1 MPERSAR
8 SQRESTERRTS
19 LRSNLAVGFVSL
31 LLVLAALE
39 IWFRLHP
46 GEEVQTNNEYYHRT
60 RTGMSFGVPFHTW
73 TERIDPAVDF
83 RGYYAKSDYTI
94 AYHFDQH
101 GARWLE
107 SAAREPHGHAVVVLG
122 DSFTYGSGLHY
133 EDSWVRQLEQR
144 LDAGGDPTT
153 LYDFGESGADSR
165 RCLAIY
171 QALDPSLPHDEVLYA
186 LNLNDVVSFGTSAVI
201 RNQLIGTPLDRYS
214 RLVAF
219 VLYRLNE
226 SIGRRLKLAYVTTP
240 AVFERSQFRKNF
252 PAILELARTAADRGA
267 RFRIVMLPVLID
279 LKSEPFRPIY
289 DELSRR
295 LAAEGIPV
303 LDITD
308 SVRGRRDSD
317 LWILPVDQ
325 HPNEVA
331 SALFAERL
339 YALWGSEP
347 AGTKTGDGSA
357 RQASSR

>member
-1 MPERSAR
+1 ML
-8 SQRESTERRTS
+8 T
-19 LRSNLAVGFVSL
+19 
-31 LLVLAALE
+31 ALE
-39 IWFRLHP
+39 VWLRLHP
-46 GEEVQTNNEYYHRT
+46 VREVQTNNEYYYRT
-60 RTGMSFGVPFHTW
+60 RTGGGRRFGVPFNTW

-83 RGYYAKSDYTI
+83 RGYYAKSDYTV

-107 SAAREPHGHAVVVLG
+107 SATREPHGRAVVVLG

-133 EDSWVRQLEQR
+133 EDAWVRQLERR

-153 LYDFGESGADSR
+153 LYDFAESGADTR

-171 QALDPSLPHDEVLYA
+171 EALDPSLPHDEVLYA
-186 LNLNDVVSFGTSAVI
+186 LHLNDLVSFGTSAVI
-201 RNQLIGTPLDRYS
+201 RNQMLGTPLDRYS
-214 RLVAF
+214 RLVEF
-219 VLYRLNE
+219 VLDRLNA
-226 SIGRRLKLAYVTTP
+226 SIGRRLKLASLTSP
-240 AVFERSQFRKNF
+240 DVFERPRFRRNF
-252 PAILELARTAADRGA
+252 PAIGKLARAAADRGA
-267 RFRIVMLPVLID
+267 RFRIVLLPVLID
-279 LKSEPFRPIY
+279 LEAEPFRPVY

-339 YALWGSEP
+339 YALWGTGRGVAE
-347 AGTKTGDGSA
+347 AGEGSA

>member
-1 MPERSAR
+1 MSERSAR
-8 SQRESTERRTS
+8 SHRESAERRTS
-19 LRSNLAVGFVSL
+19 LRSNLAVSFVSL

-46 GEEVQTNNEYYHRT
+46 VGEIQTNNEYYHRT
-60 RTGMSFGVPFHTW
+60 RTGGEKRFGVPFNSW
-73 TERIDPAVDF
+73 SERIDPAVDF
-83 RGYYAKSDYTI
+83 RGYYAKSDYTVT
-94 AYHFDQH
+94 YHFDQH

-107 SAAREPHGHAVVVLG
+107 SAAREPRGRAIVVLG

-133 EDSWVRQLEQR
+133 EDTWVRQLERR

-153 LYDFGESGADSR
+153 LYDFGESGADTR

-171 QALDPSLPHDEVLYA
+171 EALDPSPPHGEVLYA
-186 LNLNDVVSFGTSAVI
+186 LNVNDVVSFGTSEVI
-201 RNQLIGTPLDRYS
+201 RNQLLGTPLDRYS
-214 RLVAF
+214 RLVEF
-219 VLYRLNE
+219 VLYRLNT
-226 SIGRRLKLAYVTTP
+226 SIGRRLKLAYLTSP
-240 AVFERSQFRKNF
+240 AVFERSRYRRNF
-252 PAILELARTAADRGA
+252 PAIGELARAAADRGA
-267 RFRIVMLPVLID
+267 RFRIVLLPVLID
-279 LKSEPFRPIY
+279 LEAEGFRPVY

-339 YALWGSEP
+339 YALWG
-347 AGTKTGDGSA
+347 TGREVAESGDASA
-357 RQASSR
+357 R